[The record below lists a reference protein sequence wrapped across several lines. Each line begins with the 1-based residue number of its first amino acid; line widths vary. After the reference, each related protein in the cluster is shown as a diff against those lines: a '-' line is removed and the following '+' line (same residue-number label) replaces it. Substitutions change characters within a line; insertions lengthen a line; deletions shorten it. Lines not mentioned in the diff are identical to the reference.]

1 MSKNITICLDG
12 KIPIRVINKP
22 YCQRCMNALVE
33 GQRFCDICVN
43 PPFDGDNW
51 YFNEV
56 KALGIYHNYK
66 TSDYQ
71 IPINNLTELVNILKF
86 RQHNKFKK
94 YAGELIADGL
104 FQLTQTYPKLIE
116 DTTYITIIPKFNT
129 TEVNQCDFILKP
141 LMTKFSESGS
151 EIQDISSTVVRIMD
165 IGEHKY
171 KNLNERYD
179 GIKGIHRV
187 DISNLEMN
195 KILILDDILTTG
207 STVWDLARA
216 LKEKN
221 AGEINIIVAG
231 RHYQYEKWPIAMGM
245 EFDNLLL
252 YFSDLDLH
260 REKKKIDKV
269 CIKSLSVSENKQIS
283 SIIKGTKKEY
293 RLIIDFEKKIL
304 NHNCTDFLMDR
315 KWKKRFC
322 KHITKVFL
330 QMKEDYGLDYSQ
342 NLLELIYQQLDKWI
356 FENVI

>member
-1 MSKNITICLDG
+1 MSKNKTIYLDG

-22 YCQRCMNALVE
+22 YCQRCMNVLIE

-51 YFNEV
+51 FFNEV

-86 RQHNKFKK
+86 RQQNKFKK
-94 YAGELIADGL
+94 YAGRLIADGL
-104 FQLTQTYPKLIE
+104 FQLIQMYPKLIE
-116 DTTYITIIPKFNT
+116 NTTYITIIPKFNVS
-129 TEVNQCDFILKP
+129 EVNQCDFILKP
-141 LMTKFSESGS
+141 LMTKFRESGS
-151 EIQDISSTVVRIMD
+151 EIQDISSTVVRLMD

-179 GIKGIHRV
+179 EIKGIHRV

-216 LKEKN
+216 FKEKN

-231 RHYQYEKWPIAMGM
+231 RHYLYKNWSVFT
-245 EFDNLLL
+245 EFNFDDLLL
-252 YFSDLDLH
+252 YFSYLDMH
-260 REKKKIDKV
+260 RDRKKIDKV
-269 CIKSLSVSENKQIS
+269 VIKKLSIDENSQVYSLIE
-283 SIIKGTKKEY
+283 GTTRDY
-293 RLIIDFEKKIL
+293 QLIIDFENMIL
-304 NHNCTDFLMDR
+304 RHDCTDFLMDR
-315 KWKKRFC
+315 KWDKRFC

-356 FENVI
+356 FENV

>member
-1 MSKNITICLDG
+1 MSKNITIYLDG

-22 YCQRCMNALVE
+22 YCQKCMNALSE
-33 GQRFCDICVN
+33 GQRVCDICVN

-56 KALGIYHNYK
+56 KALGIYHNFK
-66 TSDYQ
+66 TNDYQ

-86 RQHNKFKK
+86 RRQNKFKK

-116 DTTYITIIPKFNT
+116 GTTYITIIPKFNT
-129 TEVNQCDFILKP
+129 TEVNQCDFILAP
-141 LMTKFSESGS
+141 LIKKFRTSGLK
-151 EIQDISSTVVRIMD
+151 IQDISNKVVRLMD
-165 IGEHKY
+165 IGEHKHKKLY
-171 KNLNERYD
+171 ERYD
-179 GIKGIHRV
+179 KINGSHRV
-187 DISNLEMN
+187 DIPNLEMN
-195 KILILDDILTTG
+195 KVLILDDIFTTG

-216 LKEKN
+216 LIKKN

-231 RHYQYEKWPIAMGM
+231 RHYQYEKWPIIMGM
-245 EFDNLLL
+245 KFDDLLL
-252 YFSDLDLH
+252 YFSNLDLH
-260 REKKKIDKV
+260 REKKKIDEV
-269 CIKSLSVSENKQIS
+269 CIKSLSVIENKQIS

-293 RLIIDFEKKIL
+293 RLMIDFEKKIL

-330 QMKEDYGLDYSQ
+330 QIEEQYGKSLSQ
-342 NLLELIYQQLDKWI
+342 DFLISLYHDLDKWV
-356 FENVI
+356 FENY